1 MSNQRLHTLTH
12 TLEFPEGAETLNT
25 DAEFSL
31 MLKGI
36 VHPKMTILTSY
47 IHPHH
52 LLFFRRTQ
60 KWGTN
65 NIGHH

>member
-47 IHPHH
+47 THPHH
-52 LLFFRRTQ
+52 LLFFR
-60 KWGTN
+60 
-65 NIGHH
+65 